1 MLGKACN
8 LGASKN
14 LHFALSCSLLALL
27 VDSAEFIY
35 RVQGAQMLL
44 SVCLFKL
51 FEAELHVDDLS
62 LPKNDST
69 WHDVSSLIMAKVT

>member
-1 MLGKACN
+1 MLDKACN

-14 LHFALSCSLLALL
+14 LHFAISCSLLALL
-27 VDSAEFIY
+27 VDSGEC
-35 RVQGAQMLL
+35 RGCRCL

-62 LPKNDST
+62 LPKNEST
-69 WHDVSSLIMAKVT
+69 WHDISSLITAKVT